1 MRGTTTT
8 FAVLIL
14 AALPVAAADTGSGH
28 FRMDK
33 TRSTFA
39 SACAFR
45 NFDPE
50 KRGATRT
57 SVVLASV
64 PLDCAALDRG
74 FDPVRAAEEQV
85 AEAKG
90 ASASLHVAA
99 DGARIEGSWS
109 SAEPYD
115 SFGFGGQGEIA
126 LAENSETRIEGRYF
140 TPQPDKFFDKTYEFD
155 FKFACDVLAGSVTGK
170 ALPAG
175 GGEAGK
181 AFLAYVKAMNKK
193 DRAAARK
200 LVTAAQAEMSF
211 DDADLFDLKLAF
223 TLKEATVAG
232 GLEKAGAASLDVDG
246 KSQDG
251 DKMRGRVTMVQEGG
265 SWKLATEH
273 YRMVFD

>member
-1 MRGTTTT
+1 MRVTATALVALYLSAVPS
-8 FAVLIL
+8 FATS
-14 AALPVAAADTGSGH
+14 TGSGQ

-33 TRSTFA
+33 IKSTFK

-50 KRGATRT
+50 TRGATRT

-64 PLDCAALDRG
+64 PLDCAALDQG
-74 FDPVRAAEEQV
+74 FDPVRGAEELV
-85 AEAKG
+85 AAAKG
-90 ASASLHVAA
+90 ASASLHVAV
-99 DGARIEGSWS
+99 DGTRIDGSWS
-109 SAEPYD
+109 SAEPFD

-126 LAENSETRIEGRYF
+126 LAKNTETRIEGRYF
-140 TPQPDKFFDKTYEFD
+140 TPKPDKFFDKTYEFD

-193 DRAAARK
+193 DRAAAKK
-200 LVTAAQAEMSF
+200 LVTAAQADLAF

-223 TLKEATVAG
+223 TLKEATVVG
-232 GLEKAGAASLDVDG
+232 GLEKAGAVSLDVDG
-246 KSQDG
+246 KGQDG
-251 DKMRGRVTMVQEGG
+251 DKMRGRVTMIQEGG

-273 YRMVFD
+273 YRLVFD